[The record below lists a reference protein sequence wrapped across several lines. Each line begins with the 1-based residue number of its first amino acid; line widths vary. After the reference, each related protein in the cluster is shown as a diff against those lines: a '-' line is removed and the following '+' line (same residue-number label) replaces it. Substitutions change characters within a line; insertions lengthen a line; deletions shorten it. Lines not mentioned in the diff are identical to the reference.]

1 MCRVLLQVL
10 VLAEENRVR
19 RNTGNLDLK
28 RSELMPKKKERQKAT
43 ESVVLDV
50 YEKWLA
56 KQPVRHVK
64 GKPGFI
70 SEAEASS

>member
-1 MCRVLLQVL
+1 MLLQVL
-10 VLAEENRVR
+10 VLAEENGVWG
-19 RNTGNLDLK
+19 NTGKLDWK
-28 RSELMPKKKERQKAT
+28 RIELMAKKKTKKQKAT

-64 GKPGFI
+64 GKRGFTGA
-70 SEAEASS
+70 AEARS

>member
-1 MCRVLLQVL
+1 
-10 VLAEENRVR
+10 
-19 RNTGNLDLK
+19 
-28 RSELMPKKKERQKAT
+28 MPKKKAKKRKAT

-64 GKPGFI
+64 GKRGFI
-70 SEAEASS
+70 SAAEARS